1 MKCRVCKTPFD
12 RTRPLQ
18 VVCSISCAIEKSHA
32 DAKKQSAKE
41 ATKSRQEAK
50 KRLDAISTIPQ
61 LKKAAQI
68 AFNQYIRLR
77 DKNKPCISCGNPLK
91 QTQKGGDYDCGHY
104 RSTGSADHLRFNEDN
119 AHGQC
124 KHCNRWLSGNIVNY
138 RAGLIE
144 RIGQDQVEKLEA
156 MNDPNKW
163 TRESLKWIEQEYRD
177 KIKKLKN
184 HSR

>member
-1 MKCRVCKTPFD
+1 MKCRICKTPFE

-18 VVCSISCAIEKSHA
+18 VVCSVDCAIQKSQL
-32 DAKKQSAKE
+32 DSKKKKAKE
-41 ATKSRQEAK
+41 AAKSKRETKK
-50 KRLDAISTIPQ
+50 KIESMYTIPQ

-77 DKNKPCISCGNPLK
+77 DRNKPCISCGNPLQ

-124 KHCNRWLSGNIVNY
+124 KHCNRWLNGNVVNY

-144 RIGQDQVEKLEA
+144 RIGLDRVEKLEA
-156 MNDPNKW
+156 MNEPKKW
-163 TRESLKWIEQEYRD
+163 TRESLKRIEQEYKD
-177 KIKKLKN
+177 KAKQKN
-184 HSR
+184 YSR